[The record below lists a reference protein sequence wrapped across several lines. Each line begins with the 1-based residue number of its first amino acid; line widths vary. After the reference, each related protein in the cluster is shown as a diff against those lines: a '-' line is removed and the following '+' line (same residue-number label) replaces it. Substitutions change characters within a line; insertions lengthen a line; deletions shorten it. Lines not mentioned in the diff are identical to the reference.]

1 MGNEDVVSV
10 RDILLDVTLDSK
22 KQFNG
27 YSGCSKCKEEG
38 CQHVVGIG
46 EKVRN
51 RQCHIY
57 PNNTFSASGHAEIRR
72 HDKVKEQALQVLRRK
87 KDGAKLVYKL
97 LQIVF
102 ERKTNI
108 LQVDRVSIV
117 FPEVQILCKN

>member
-1 MGNEDVVSV
+1 M
-10 RDILLDVTLDSK
+10 VTLGVPSVK
-22 KQFNG
+22 RKG
-27 YSGCSKCKEEG
+27 VSTLLAL
-38 CQHVVGIG
+38 
-46 EKVRN
+46 EKRLGTGSATYTPTT
-51 RQCHIY
+51 I
-57 PNNTFSASGHAEIRR
+57 FSASGHAEIRR

-108 LQVDRVSIV
+108 LRVDRVSIV

>member
-27 YSGCSKCKEEG
+27 YSGCFKCKEEG

-46 EKVRN
+46 EKARN

-87 KDGAKLVYKL
+87 KDGAKLV
-97 LQIVF
+97 
-102 ERKTNI
+102 
-108 LQVDRVSIV
+108 
-117 FPEVQILCKN
+117 